1 VLRLSTSGQGL
12 SFSGQLRPSSDNF
25 SPAAAAAGNSYRMR
39 APRMPAATTYGSH
52 FQLDTRLSSPV
63 EYSWNSSYNGDYDDA
78 EFGAGLT
85 EEWSFDFCN

>member
-1 VLRLSTSGQGL
+1 
-12 SFSGQLRPSSDNF
+12 
-25 SPAAAAAGNSYRMR
+25 
-39 APRMPAATTYGSH
+39 MPAATTYGSH

-85 EEWSFDFCN
+85 EEWSFDFCNWAAKQAHLAAGKKWGEFILIKYLINGTLIGLPA